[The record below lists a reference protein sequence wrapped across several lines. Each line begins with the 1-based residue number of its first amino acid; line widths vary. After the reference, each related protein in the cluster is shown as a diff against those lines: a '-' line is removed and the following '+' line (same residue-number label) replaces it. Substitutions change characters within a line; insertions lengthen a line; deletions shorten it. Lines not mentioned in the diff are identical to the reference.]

1 MMVDWTL
8 DIGNIVQLVTLV
20 GAAGSVFIGISYRIK
35 NVERELEK
43 LASVVVTLAIQKT
56 EIEHLRQRIEDL
68 SRTYAPPSSPLRSV
82 GG

>member
-1 MMVDWTL
+1 MMVDWTIN
-8 DIGNIVQLVTLV
+8 IGNIIQLITLV

-68 SRTYAPPSSPLRSV
+68 SRNYAQPSPLRSV